1 MPDVIAADGTIRNDD
16 WVVVPRPAAGESMD
30 IPEDKPVLIPADLW
44 LAGHEHFAG
53 KPSVGV
59 WFEWGVYRCCSL
71 IHECDCRPGRIEKP
85 K

>member
-44 LAGHEHFAG
+44 LAGHEHFAA

-59 WFEWGVYRCCSL
+59 WFDSHDEPELLG
-71 IHECDCRPGRIEKP
+71 
-85 K
+85 